1 LNANVIWISSLNVLS
16 LYYYHHRHYHQLS
29 SCHCSLA
36 APKTVRSLLNFLTVR
51 HVFSVTAFC
60 IRIYRADR
68 RFSSFILPCNLFRII
83 TVVDITNVITLAD
96 FRCRILV
103 SSSFKSVYFCS
114 FTVMCCEN
122 CDLEI
127 AALIKYVSLL
137 LLLL

>member
-1 LNANVIWISSLNVLS
+1 MELLFGDGSQVITTLASFAS
-16 LYYYHHRHYHQLS
+16 LYYHQLS
-29 SCHCSLA
+29 PCHSSLA

-51 HVFSVTAFC
+51 NVFSVTAFC

-83 TVVDITNVITLAD
+83 TVVDNTNVITLAD

-114 FTVMCCEN
+114 FTVMCCED
-122 CDLEI
+122 CDLGI
-127 AALIKYVSLL
+127 ATCIKYVS
-137 LLLL
+137 